1 MTTHYRAC
9 NLCEAMCGLRIETE
23 GERVT
28 SIRGDDD
35 DPFSRGYLCPKAT
48 ALQHLH
54 EDPDRL
60 RQPLRREGTQWK
72 AIGWDEAL
80 DEAAQRLHDVQRRH
94 GRNAVATY
102 QGNPTTHNTGAL
114 LFGPAFYRTLG
125 TRSRFS
131 ATSVDQLPHML
142 AAHWMFGHQ
151 LLLPVPDVDRTDFLL
166 MLGANPLASN
176 GSLLTAPNLRGR
188 LDALKQRG
196 GTLVVV
202 DPRRSE
208 TAARADAHHFIRPGT
223 DALLLLA
230 LVNEVLAAPLKA
242 HVDADA
248 FAGLDEVRA
257 LARGFTPESVSA
269 ATGLSAPTVRALARA
284 FSSAKTAVCYGRMGT
299 SVQPFGT
306 LCAWLINVLNA
317 VTGNLDRPGGA
328 MFPMPP
334 FDPRWLPRPLS
345 IGPGSYGR
353 TRSRVRGLPEVGG
366 ELPVSV
372 MAEEML
378 TPGDGQLR
386 ALLTFAGNP
395 VLSTP
400 NGRQLDRALA
410 GLDFMVSI
418 DPYLNE
424 TTRHAHLILPPPS
437 ALERLHFDV
446 VFPMLAVRTVA
457 KHADALFD
465 PGPDA
470 RHDWQ
475 LLVGL
480 GKRLDALRGGG
491 LKQRLTWAALE
502 RLGPKRLLD
511 LGLRLGARG
520 GRWGLSLKQVAAATH
535 GLDLGPLE
543 PALRRRLQTK
553 SGRVELCPALAAADV
568 ARLERAQASDG
579 LVLINRRHTRDCN
592 SWLHNVPKLV
602 SGADRCTLLMHP
614 TDAEARGLET
624 GAAVTVSSRV
634 GAVTVPVHVSDEV
647 MPGVVSLPHGYGHG
661 RDGVRLQVAAAHP
674 GASVNDLSDDQRV
687 DVLSGN
693 AALSGV
699 PVEVTRAPSRPGCQP
714 AGGAR

>member
-1 MTTHYRAC
+1 MATHHRAC
-9 NLCEAMCGLRIETE
+9 NLCEAMCGLRIETD
-23 GERVT
+23 GVRVT
-28 SIRGDDD
+28 SIRGDEN
-35 DPFSRGYLCPKAT
+35 DPFSKGYLCPKAT
-48 ALQHLH
+48 ALKDLH

-60 RQPLRREGTQWK
+60 KQPMRRDGTQWK
-72 AIGWDEAL
+72 TIGWDEAL
-80 DEAAQRLHDVQRRH
+80 DETATRLHDVQTRH

-102 QGNPTTHNTGAL
+102 LGNPTTHNTGAL
-114 LFGPAFYRTLG
+114 LFGPSFLRALG

-151 LLLPVPDVDRTDFLL
+151 LLLPVPDVDRTDFFLV
-166 MLGANPLASN
+166 LGANPLASN
-176 GSLLTAPNLRGR
+176 GSLMTAPGMRHR

-208 TAARADAHHFIRPGT
+208 TAARADQHHFIRPGT

-230 LVNEVLAAPLKA
+230 LLHEVLASPLKP
-242 HVDADA
+242 HVKVDQLH
-248 FAGLDEVRA
+248 GLDEVRT
-257 LARGFTPESVSA
+257 LVKRFTPESVSG
-269 ATGLSAPTVRALARA
+269 ATGLTAETIRTLAQRFASAP
-284 FSSAKTAVCYGRMGT
+284 SAVCYGRIGT
-299 SVQPFGT
+299 SVQSFGT
-306 LCAWLINVLNA
+306 LCAWLITVLNV

-334 FDPRWLPRPLS
+334 FDPRWLPRPMS
-345 IGPGSYGR
+345 VGPGSYGR
-353 TRSRVRGLPEVGG
+353 WRSRVRGLPEVGG

-372 MAEEML
+372 LAEELL
-378 TPGDGQLR
+378 TPGEGQLR
-386 ALLTFAGNP
+386 ALVTFAGNP

-400 NGRQLDRALA
+400 NGAQLDRALE

-437 ALERLHFDV
+437 PLERVHFDV

-457 KHADALFD
+457 RHADALFD
-465 PGPDA
+465 PGPTA

-475 LLVGL
+475 ILIGL
-480 GKRLDALRGGG
+480 GKRLDALRGAGV
-491 LKQRLTWAALE
+491 RAALTWSVME

-520 GRWGLSLKQVAAATH
+520 GRGGLSLKKVVAHVH
-535 GLDLGPLE
+535 GLDLGALE
-543 PALRRRLQTK
+543 PALHLRLKTK
-553 SGRVELCPALAAADV
+553 SGRIELYPPHLADDV
-568 ARLERAQASDG
+568 ARLEAAGPSEG

-592 SWLHNVPKLV
+592 SWLHNVPRLV
-602 SGADRCTLLMHP
+602 SGADRCTLLMNP
-614 TDAEARGLET
+614 ADASARNLVD
-624 GAAVTVSSRV
+624 GAKVTVRSRV
-634 GAVTVPVHVSDEV
+634 GEVTVPLQLSDEV
-647 MPGVVSLPHGYGHG
+647 MAGVVSLPHGYGHAREG
-661 RDGVRLQVAAAHP
+661 IRLQVAAEHA

-687 DVLSGN
+687 DALSGN

-699 PVEVTRAPSRPGCQP
+699 PVQVAAAVTG
-714 AGGAR
+714 

>member
-1 MTTHYRAC
+1 MATHYRAC
-9 NLCEAMCGLRIETE
+9 NLCEAMCGLRIETD
-23 GERVT
+23 GARVT
-28 SIRGDDD
+28 SIRGDED
-35 DPFSRGYLCPKAT
+35 DPFSKGYLCPKAT
-48 ALQHLH
+48 ALKDLH

-60 RQPLRREGTQWK
+60 KQPMRREGTQWK
-72 AIGWDEAL
+72 PIGWDEAL
-80 DEAAQRLHDVQRRH
+80 DETATRLHDVQKRH

-102 QGNPTTHNTGAL
+102 LGNPTTHNTGAL
-114 LFGPAFYRTLG
+114 LFGPSFLRALG

-151 LLLPVPDVDRTDFLL
+151 LLLPVPDVDRTDFFLV
-166 MLGANPLASN
+166 LGANPLASN
-176 GSLLTAPNLRGR
+176 GSLMTAPGMRHR

-208 TAARADAHHFIRPGT
+208 TAARADQHHFIRPGT
-223 DALLLLA
+223 DALLVLA
-230 LVNEVLAAPLKA
+230 LIHEVLASPLKP
-242 HVDADA
+242 HVKVDQLH
-248 FAGLDEVRA
+248 GLDEVRA
-257 LARGFTPESVSA
+257 LVKRFTPESVSG
-269 ATGLSAPTVRALARA
+269 ATGLTAETIRTLAQRFASAP
-284 FSSAKTAVCYGRMGT
+284 SAVCYGRIGT

-306 LCAWLINVLNA
+306 LCAWLITVLNV

-334 FDPRWLPRPLS
+334 FDPRWLPRPMS
-345 IGPGSYGR
+345 VGPGSHGR
-353 TRSRVRGLPEVGG
+353 WRSRVRGLPEVGG

-372 MAEEML
+372 LAEEVL
-378 TPGDGQLR
+378 TPGEGQLR
-386 ALLTFAGNP
+386 ALVTFAGNP

-400 NGRQLDRALA
+400 NGAQLDRALA

-437 ALERLHFDV
+437 PLERVHFDV

-457 KHADALFD
+457 RHAEALFD
-465 PGPDA
+465 PGPTA

-475 LLVGL
+475 ILIGL
-480 GKRLDALRGGG
+480 GKRLDALRGAGV
-491 LKQRLTWAALE
+491 RASLTWSVME

-520 GRWGLSLKQVAAATH
+520 GRGGLSLKKVAAHEH
-535 GLDLGPLE
+535 GLDLGALE
-543 PALRRRLQTK
+543 PALHLRLKTK
-553 SGRVELCPALAAADV
+553 SGRIELYAPLLAEDV
-568 ARLERAQASDG
+568 ARLEAARPSEG

-592 SWLHNVPKLV
+592 SWLHNVPRLV
-602 SGADRCTLLMHP
+602 SGADRCTLLMNP
-614 TDAEARGLET
+614 ADASARNLVD
-624 GAAVTVSSRV
+624 GAPVTVRSRV
-634 GAVTVPVHVSDEV
+634 GEVTVPLQLSDEV
-647 MPGVVSLPHGYGHG
+647 MAGVVSLPHGYGHA
-661 RDGVRLQVAAAHP
+661 RDGIRLQVAADHA

-687 DVLSGN
+687 DAVSGN

-699 PVEVTRAPSRPGCQP
+699 PVQVVATAAPSPR
-714 AGGAR
+714 ALRS

>member
-1 MTTHYRAC
+1 
-9 NLCEAMCGLRIETE
+9 MCGLRIETD
-23 GERVT
+23 GARVT
-28 SIRGDDD
+28 SIRGDED
-35 DPFSRGYLCPKAT
+35 DPFSKGYLCPKAT
-48 ALQHLH
+48 ALKDLH

-60 RQPLRREGTQWK
+60 KQPMRREGTQWK

-80 DEAAQRLHDVQRRH
+80 DETAKRLHDVQKRH

-102 QGNPTTHNTGAL
+102 LGNPTTHNTGAL
-114 LFGPAFYRTLG
+114 LFGPSFLRALG

-151 LLLPVPDVDRTDFLL
+151 LLLPVPDVDRTDFFLV
-166 MLGANPLASN
+166 LGANPLASN
-176 GSLLTAPNLRGR
+176 GSLMTAPGMRHR

-208 TAARADAHHFIRPGT
+208 TAARADQHHFIRPGT
-223 DALLLLA
+223 DALLVLA
-230 LVNEVLAAPLKA
+230 LIHEVLASPLKP
-242 HVDADA
+242 HVKVDQLH
-248 FAGLDEVRA
+248 GLDEVRA
-257 LARGFTPESVSA
+257 LVKRFTPESVSG
-269 ATGLSAPTVRALARA
+269 ATGLTAETIRTLAQRFASAP
-284 FSSAKTAVCYGRMGT
+284 SAVCYGRIGT

-306 LCAWLINVLNA
+306 LCAWLITVLNV

-334 FDPRWLPRPLS
+334 FDPRWLPRPMS
-345 IGPGSYGR
+345 VGPGSHGR
-353 TRSRVRGLPEVGG
+353 WRSRVRGLPEVGG

-372 MAEEML
+372 LAEEVL
-378 TPGDGQLR
+378 TPGEGQLR
-386 ALLTFAGNP
+386 ALVTFAGNP

-400 NGRQLDRALA
+400 NGAQLDRALA

-437 ALERLHFDV
+437 PLERVHFDV

-457 KHADALFD
+457 RHAEALFD

-475 LLVGL
+475 ILIGL
-480 GKRLDALRGGG
+480 GKRLDALRGAGV
-491 LKQRLTWAALE
+491 RASLTWSVME

-511 LGLRLGARG
+511 IGLRLGARG
-520 GRWGLSLKQVAAATH
+520 GRGGLSLKRVAAHEH
-535 GLDLGPLE
+535 GLDLGALE
-543 PALRRRLQTK
+543 PALHLRLKTK
-553 SGRVELCPALAAADV
+553 SGRIELYPQLLADDV
-568 ARLERAQASDG
+568 ARLEAAVPSEG

-592 SWLHNVPKLV
+592 SWLHNVPRLV
-602 SGADRCTLLMHP
+602 SGADRCTLLMNP
-614 TDAEARGLET
+614 ADASARSLVD
-624 GAAVTVSSRV
+624 GAPVTVRSRV
-634 GAVTVPVHVSDEV
+634 GEVTVPLQVSDEV
-647 MPGVVSLPHGYGHG
+647 MAGVVSLPHGYGHAREG
-661 RDGVRLQVAAAHP
+661 IRLRVAADHA

-687 DVLSGN
+687 DAVSGN

-699 PVEVTRAPSRPGCQP
+699 PVQVVAAASPSPRAPRS
-714 AGGAR
+714 

>member
-1 MTTHYRAC
+1 MATHHRAC
-9 NLCEAMCGLRIETE
+9 NLCEAMCGLRIETD
-23 GERVT
+23 GARVT

-35 DPFSRGYLCPKAT
+35 DPFSKGYLCPKAT
-48 ALQHLH
+48 ALKDLH

-60 RQPLRREGTQWK
+60 KQPMRREGTQWK

-80 DEAAQRLHDVQRRH
+80 DETAQRLHEVQQRH

-102 QGNPTTHNTGAL
+102 LGNPTTHNTGAL
-114 LFGPAFYRTLG
+114 LFGPSFLRALG

-151 LLLPVPDVDRTDFLL
+151 LLLPVPDVDRTDFFLV
-166 MLGANPLASN
+166 LGANPLASN
-176 GSLLTAPNLRGR
+176 GSLMTAPGMRHR

-196 GTLVVV
+196 GTLVVI

-208 TAARADAHHFIRPGT
+208 TAARADQHHFIRPGT
-223 DALLLLA
+223 DALLVLA
-230 LVNEVLAAPLKA
+230 LIHEVLASPLKA
-242 HVDADA
+242 HVKLDQLS
-248 FAGLDEVRA
+248 GLEEVRA
-257 LARGFTPESVSA
+257 IAKRFSPASVSA
-269 ATGLSAPTVRALARA
+269 ATGLSAEVIRSLAKGFA
-284 FSSAKTAVCYGRMGT
+284 AAPSAVCYGRIGT
-299 SVQPFGT
+299 SVQSFGT
-306 LCAWLINVLNA
+306 LCAWLITVLNA
-317 VTGNLDRPGGA
+317 VTGNLDRLGGA

-334 FDPRWLPRPLS
+334 FDPRWLPRPMS
-345 IGPGSYGR
+345 VGPGSYGR
-353 TRSRVRGLPEVGG
+353 WRSRVRGLPEVGG

-372 MAEEML
+372 LAEEML
-378 TPGDGQLR
+378 TPGEGQLR
-386 ALLTFAGNP
+386 ALVTFAGNP

-400 NGRQLDRALA
+400 NGAQLDRALA

-437 ALERLHFDV
+437 PLERVHFDV

-457 KHADALFD
+457 RYADALFD
-465 PGPDA
+465 PGPNA

-475 LLVGL
+475 ILTGL
-480 GKRLDALRGGG
+480 GKRLDALRGAG
-491 LKQRLTWAALE
+491 LRARLTWNVME

-511 LGLRLGARG
+511 VGLRLGPRG
-520 GRWGLSLKQVAAATH
+520 GRAGLSLRKVAAHEH

-543 PALRRRLQTK
+543 PALHTRLKTK
-553 SGRVELCPALAAADV
+553 SGHVELCPPLLAEDV
-568 ARLERAQASDG
+568 ARLEAATTTAG

-602 SGADRCTLLMHP
+602 SGADRCTLLMNP
-614 TDAEARGLET
+614 ADAKARGLDDGT
-624 GAAVTVSSRV
+624 SVTVRSRV
-634 GAVTVPVHVSDEV
+634 GEVTVPLQLSDEV
-647 MPGVVSLPHGYGHG
+647 MAGVVSLPHGYGHA
-661 RDGVRLQVAAAHP
+661 RDGVRLQVAAQHA

-687 DVLSGN
+687 DMLSGN

-699 PVEVTRAPSRPGCQP
+699 PVEVAAAASRRSLRSP
-714 AGGAR
+714 

>member
-1 MTTHYRAC
+1 MATHHRAC
-9 NLCEAMCGLRIETE
+9 NLCEAMCGLRIETD
-23 GERVT
+23 GVRVT
-28 SIRGDDD
+28 SIRGDEN
-35 DPFSRGYLCPKAT
+35 DPFSKGYLCPKAT
-48 ALQHLH
+48 ALKDLH

-60 RQPLRREGTQWK
+60 KQPMRRDGTQWK
-72 AIGWDEAL
+72 TIGWDEAL
-80 DEAAQRLHDVQRRH
+80 DETATRLHDVQTRH

-102 QGNPTTHNTGAL
+102 LGNPTTHNTGAL
-114 LFGPAFYRTLG
+114 LFGPSFLRALG

-151 LLLPVPDVDRTDFLL
+151 LLLPVPDVDRTDFFLV
-166 MLGANPLASN
+166 LGANPLASN
-176 GSLLTAPNLRGR
+176 GSLMTAPGMRHR

-208 TAARADAHHFIRPGT
+208 TAARADQHHFIRPGT

-230 LVNEVLAAPLKA
+230 LLHEVLASPLKP
-242 HVDADA
+242 HVKVDQLH
-248 FAGLDEVRA
+248 GLDEVRT
-257 LARGFTPESVSA
+257 LVKRFTPESVSG
-269 ATGLSAPTVRALARA
+269 ATGLTAETIRTLAQRFASAP
-284 FSSAKTAVCYGRMGT
+284 SAVCYGRIGT
-299 SVQPFGT
+299 SVQSFGT
-306 LCAWLINVLNA
+306 LCAWLITVLNV

-334 FDPRWLPRPLS
+334 FDPRWLPRPMS
-345 IGPGSYGR
+345 VGPGSYGR
-353 TRSRVRGLPEVGG
+353 WRSRVRGLPEVGG

-372 MAEEML
+372 LAEELL
-378 TPGDGQLR
+378 TPGEGQLR
-386 ALLTFAGNP
+386 ALVTFAGNP

-400 NGRQLDRALA
+400 NGAQLDRALE

-437 ALERLHFDV
+437 PLERVHFDV

-457 KHADALFD
+457 RHADALFD
-465 PGPDA
+465 PGPTA

-475 LLVGL
+475 ILIGL
-480 GKRLDALRGGG
+480 GKRLDALRSAGV
-491 LKQRLTWAALE
+491 RAALTWSVME

-520 GRWGLSLKQVAAATH
+520 GRGGLSLKKVVAHVH
-535 GLDLGPLE
+535 GLDLGALE
-543 PALRRRLQTK
+543 PALHLRLKTK
-553 SGRVELCPALAAADV
+553 SGRIELYPPHLADDV
-568 ARLERAQASDG
+568 ARLEAAVPSEG

-592 SWLHNVPKLV
+592 SWLHNVPRLV
-602 SGADRCTLLMHP
+602 SGADRCTLLMNP
-614 TDAEARGLET
+614 ADASARNLVD
-624 GAAVTVSSRV
+624 GAKVTVRSRV
-634 GAVTVPVHVSDEV
+634 GEVTVPLQLSDEV
-647 MPGVVSLPHGYGHG
+647 MAGVVSLPHGYGHAREG
-661 RDGVRLQVAAAHP
+661 IRLQVAAEHA

-687 DVLSGN
+687 DALSGN

-699 PVEVTRAPSRPGCQP
+699 PVQVAAAVTG
-714 AGGAR
+714 